1 VVVFLVTIGVFYF
14 LTLGVT
20 SIVYYWR
27 GIGYER
33 APVFWILYLGGVLA
47 LFVQI
52 FPNEVWALFPPG
64 SFGFV
69 VAADIFLVFAAIAA
83 RLELVGRH
91 PTHELFLK
99 NRVEFARFQ
108 NDYLIVKSI
117 EVFLQQILFGVL
129 AIGIGAV
136 IGDPY
141 LATLVVGLVIG
152 AAHLPSLLFARP
164 SMAAG
169 IVAFASL
176 IGLSVGAS
184 VLILGMGIA
193 VSLPLHWLIYLGAV
207 PYLWRMC
214 EKGTCP
220 FA

>member
-1 VVVFLVTIGVFYF
+1 MLTFFTTIGFFYF
-14 LTLGVT
+14 LVLGVT

-27 GIGYER
+27 GIGYEK
-33 APVFWILYLGGVLA
+33 APVFWILYLGGLMA
-47 LFVQI
+47 MFVQV
-52 FPNEVWALFPPG
+52 FPNEVWALFPSH

-69 VAADIFLVFAAIAA
+69 VAADIFLLFAALAA

-99 NRVEFARFQ
+99 NRVEFARFKG
-108 NDYLIVKSI
+108 DYLIVKSI
-117 EVFLQQILFGVL
+117 EVFLQQVLFGVL
-129 AIGIGAV
+129 V
-136 IGDPY
+136 IEVGTWVGDPY
-141 LATLVVGLVIG
+141 LGALAAGLAIG
-152 AAHLPSLLFARP
+152 VAHLPAFLFVRP

-169 IVAFASL
+169 IVAFATL

-207 PYLWRMC
+207 PFLWRMC
-214 EKGTCP
+214 ERGSCP